1 MMAREP
7 EEEITQQS
15 DGSAAIRA
23 AWDAFDA
30 GKLET
35 ARRRAER
42 LGEESPEGLFLRAAC
57 DIEEDDVPGGIA
69 LLERAIAA
77 DPEWAAPELAFAE
90 LLAETPDKLAEAR
103 RHAARA
109 VELAEEEEEYL
120 SALALKAGLEAEA
133 GDAKQARRTLAELPP
148 PDVALGDPVAALE
161 IADLHLALGD
171 ADLAR
176 ARLRTLTGS
185 EEGAES
191 AEAWHALGCAAS
203 DLGDEAEMRA
213 AWKRSW
219 ALDTAA
225 RAGRD
230 REEDRRFTDVEV
242 AAIAEKALEELP
254 DRARELLRDVP
265 IVIADQPAESDVDA
279 GVDPRS
285 LGLFSGTAYPD
296 GSHLGGQPG
305 LTQILIFRRNLE
317 RLAASDEELREEIR
331 MTLLHETGHFFGLSD
346 DDLDGLGLG

>member
-1 MMAREP
+1 MMARSP

-57 DIEEDDVPGGIA
+57 SREEDDVPAAIA

-77 DPEWAAPELAFAE
+77 DPEWASPELAYAE
-90 LLAETPDKLAEAR
+90 LLAETPEKLAEAR

-109 VELAEEEEEYL
+109 VELAEEEDEYL
-120 SALALKAGLEAEA
+120 SALALKAGLEAEG

-203 DLGDEAEMRA
+203 DLGDEVEMRA

-219 ALDTAA
+219 VLDTAA
-225 RAGRD
+225 RAGHD
-230 REEDRRFTDVEV
+230 TERRFSDVEV

-265 IVIADQPAESDVDA
+265 IVIAEQPAESDVDA

>member
-1 MMAREP
+1 MMARPP
-7 EEEITQQS
+7 EEDITEQS

-23 AWDAFDA
+23 AWDAFEA
-30 GKLET
+30 GNLET

-57 DIEEDDVPGGIA
+57 DIEDDDVPGGIA

-77 DPEWAAPELAFAE
+77 DPEWASPELAFAE
-90 LLAETPDKLAEAR
+90 LLAEMPEKLSEAR

-109 VELAEEEEEYL
+109 VELADEEEDYL
-120 SALALKAGLEAEA
+120 SAVALKAGLEAEA

-148 PDVALGDPVAALE
+148 PEVTLGDPVAALE

-185 EEGAES
+185 EEGADF

-203 DLGDEAEMRA
+203 DLGDEDEMRA

-219 ALDTAA
+219 VLDTAA
-225 RAGRD
+225 RAGHD
-230 REEDRRFTDVEV
+230 DERRFTDVEV

-265 IVIADQPAESDVDA
+265 IVIAEQPAESDVDA

-317 RLAASDEELREEIR
+317 RLAAGDDELREEIR
-331 MTLLHETGHFFGLSD
+331 TTLLHETGHFFGLD
-346 DDLDGLGLG
+346 DEELEGLGLG